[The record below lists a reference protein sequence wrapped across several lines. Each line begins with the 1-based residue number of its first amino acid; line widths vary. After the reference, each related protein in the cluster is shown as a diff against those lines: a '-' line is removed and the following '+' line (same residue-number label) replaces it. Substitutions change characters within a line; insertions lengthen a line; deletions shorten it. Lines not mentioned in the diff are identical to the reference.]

1 MEVVGAVCF
10 TDTASLYLGFLGG
23 GLRPV
28 PLQSAPIMSVLGGCH
43 TQQQHRASS

>member
-10 TDTASLYLGFLGG
+10 ADTASLCLGFLGG

-43 TQQQHRASS
+43 AQQEHKARS